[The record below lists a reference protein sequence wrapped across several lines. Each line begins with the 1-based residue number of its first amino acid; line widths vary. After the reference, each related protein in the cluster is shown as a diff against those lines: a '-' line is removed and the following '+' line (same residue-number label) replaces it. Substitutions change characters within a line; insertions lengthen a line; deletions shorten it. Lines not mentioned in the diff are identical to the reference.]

1 MPMSKVKKR
10 RRAKERQIC
19 LTKRAYATDLE
30 AAHTAGLQALKW
42 NTRLFIYKCPVGN
55 HWHLSRSAPCQ
66 TYPSSKAIKS
76 GRVKKVL
83 TTKEPSSEVGS
94 GRTQEIIGL

>member
-1 MPMSKVKKR
+1 MSPEKKR
-10 RRAKERQIC
+10 RDKARYTCRS
-19 LTKRAYATDLE
+19 KRAYATDLE

-42 NTRLFIYKCPVGN
+42 NTKLFIYKCPVGN

-66 TYPSSKAIKS
+66 INLSSKAIKS

-83 TTKEPSSEVGS
+83 TTKEPS
-94 GRTQEIIGL
+94 